1 MHLVQILN
9 QFKQDYSKLI
19 RDFSVIDENDPLTP
33 FKLNY
38 LTETLNNWVAILE
51 ESFSKHHL
59 LLENLAKQNQAAY
72 NKYCQEINGLSEAL
86 NKKIKQITQDTITA
100 CNNLQEKIKESKQ
113 VNDYT
118 IEQFE
123 QDYNFFY
130 ATSLQN
136 KLVLDSDFE
145 EAKKRY
151 DYEREEARDAYL
163 DIVRKNNLIL
173 NSIKE
178 ALVTD
183 YTASSLA
190 FDEENKSLIRQLN
203 TLIESKTK
211 ELNSLISALENER
224 NNMKEK
230 YRQESALLNGNIKK
244 ISEDKNIIID
254 KARSQYNKALNDSNI
269 EKENKRQDYQV
280 KSQALLRDFVTK
292 ISVIDEQTTHERKL
306 LEDQTLKLK
315 RDYYSMVY
323 TKTKVF
329 HNQLEKIYTSSTSTE
344 LDKYTNRLI
353 KFKNKQYAL
362 DIYFLK
368 KENELKLEAITKN
381 HTINLQQNR
390 NNVNFL
396 EIDKNYAIKNLTD
409 EEQFDNKYY
418 QEKADIIENDFN
430 YIVKTANY
438 RFNQKANLLRC
449 QSQIRAKLL
458 ERNYDGIEANYYKKI
473 ESIQN
478 KINSYRLEIKLTQ
491 ELGDLV
497 KKYEKET
504 YTNNLHREEVE
515 NLLEI
520 EKNKLLRNYNED
532 KYQFNLKNIEMLKNY
547 GYKKI
552 DLETEKA
559 LETKNLNIKLQKLLL
574 EKNNVSTAY
583 AIKKE
588 EQDERF
594 SKVKTQIF
602 YNNDLKLSK
611 ENYINNLNNN
621 DIDYL
626 TEVINSFNNFFDS
639 FKRNFV
645 NVVSIILKDITAT
658 LDNYH
663 FLESLINSFLLIFLN
678 LFSSAFTN
686 LYDEITSIISKKLDY
701 IYEFKFKASLDSLN
715 TDYEESVTKIK
726 EQKSDIL
733 DKMDSANK
741 TIENFRQKIYT
752 LINDNEMLLINNKQS
767 RRKLP
772 AVVSETIKQ
781 NDLKIKEYREKI
793 EDYTKINKMHEDD
806 LIELN
811 DRMAANTSSYQNEL
825 EKIKRMQ
832 TRDSLIYIEF
842 KNQFV
847 AFYHKTI
854 YAVSKLNKTT
864 SSHVT
869 NEKNLGKFIDSLQKK
884 LIDLINSTKLELNN
898 LFTEFV
904 NENNN
909 EAHQIKAKCSKE
921 YQDDI
926 HKYNRQ
932 YFKANQSYQNEYQ
945 NAIQTH
951 EDRVNEQKL
960 LIERTINHYD
970 DLIAK
975 ALKDFED
982 DSNNV
987 KEVFEHLTDNFYA
1000 SYYALEDNNKKI
1012 IEFYHNDQQQRE
1024 SNFQKDKALSVK
1036 RNTNEKKQL
1045 NEKLKTFI
1053 ETKNEEI
1060 EHLPIAFKYNTRM
1073 LNKETKKKNNSLH
1086 NDIKNAKIEFIA
1098 SKKHIDR
1105 EIDALKV
1112 QLEVDKAL
1120 NEANQHK
1127 SIIQEK
1133 HNHKNNLRIAL
1144 REIKIEL

>member
-1 MHLVQILN
+1 M
-9 QFKQDYSKLI
+9 
-19 RDFSVIDENDPLTP
+19 T
-33 FKLNY
+33 
-38 LTETLNNWVAILE
+38 
-51 ESFSKHHL
+51 
-59 LLENLAKQNQAAY
+59 
-72 NKYCQEINGLSEAL
+72 
-86 NKKIKQITQDTITA
+86 
-100 CNNLQEKIKESKQ
+100 
-113 VNDYT
+113 
-118 IEQFE
+118 
-123 QDYNFFY
+123 
-130 ATSLQN
+130 
-136 KLVLDSDFE
+136 
-145 EAKKRY
+145 
-151 DYEREEARDAYL
+151 
-163 DIVRKNNLIL
+163 
-173 NSIKE
+173 
-178 ALVTD
+178 
-183 YTASSLA
+183 
-190 FDEENKSLIRQLN
+190 FDEENKSLINQLN
-203 TLIESKTK
+203 TLIESKMK
-211 ELNSLISALENER
+211 ELNSLISALEAER

-230 YRQESALLNGNIKK
+230 YRQESALFNSNIKK
-244 ISEDKNIIID
+244 ISEEKNIIID

-269 EKENKRQDYQV
+269 EKENKRQDYQN

-292 ISVIDEQTTHERKL
+292 INEIDEHTSRERKT
-306 LEDQTLKLK
+306 LEEQTLKLK
-315 RDYYSMVY
+315 RDYYTMIF
-323 TKTKVF
+323 TKTKLF
-329 HNQLEKIYTSSTSTE
+329 HNQLEKIYTSSSSDV

-353 KFKNKQYAL
+353 RFKNKQYAL
-362 DIYFLK
+362 DINFLK

-381 HTINLQQNR
+381 HTINLQENR
-390 NNVNFL
+390 NNKNYL
-396 EIDKNYAIKNLTD
+396 EIDKNFAIKNLTD
-409 EEQFDNKYY
+409 QEQFDNKYY

-497 KKYEKET
+497 RKYEKET

-520 EKNKLLRNYNED
+520 EKNKLLKNYNED
-532 KYQFNLKNIEMLKNY
+532 KYQFNLKNIEMVKSY

-559 LETKNLNIKLQKLLL
+559 LETKNLNITLQNLRL

-583 AIKKE
+583 AIKKA

-594 SKVKTQIF
+594 SKVKTQIY

-626 TEVINSFNNFFDS
+626 TEIVSSFNSFYDS

-645 NVVSIILKDITAT
+645 KIVSIILKDITAT
-658 LDNYH
+658 HDNYH

-741 TIENFRQKIYT
+741 TIENFRQKIFT

-767 RRKLP
+767 KRKLP
-772 AVVSETIKQ
+772 TLVSETIKQ
-781 NDLKIKEYREKI
+781 NDLKIKDYREKI
-793 EDYTKINKMHEDD
+793 EDYSKINKMHEDD
-806 LIELN
+806 LKELN

-832 TRDSLIYIEF
+832 DRDSLIYINF
-842 KNQFV
+842 KKQFV

-854 YAVSKLNKTT
+854 TAASRVNKITSTNVANENKLNKY
-864 SSHVT
+864 
-869 NEKNLGKFIDSLQKK
+869 
-884 LIDLINSTKLELNN
+884 IDLLQRKLSDLVNSTKLELNN
-898 LFTEFV
+898 LFAIFV
-904 NENNN
+904 KNNN
-909 EAHQIKAKCSKE
+909 DEADQIKAKCSKE
-921 YQDDI
+921 YQNDI
-926 HKYNRQ
+926 HKFNRQ
-932 YFKANQSYQNEYQ
+932 YFKASLSYQNEYQ
-945 NAIQTH
+945 NAIKSH
-951 EDRVNEQKL
+951 DNRVNEQKL
-960 LIERTINHYD
+960 LISQTIKHYD
-970 DLIAK
+970 DLIVQAEN
-975 ALKDFED
+975 DFEEE
-982 DSNNV
+982 SNNV
-987 KEVFEHLTDNFYA
+987 KKIFENQTNNFYS

-1012 IEFYHNDQQQRE
+1012 IEYYQNEQRQRE
-1024 SNFQKDKALSVK
+1024 NNFQKDKVLSVK
-1036 RNTNEKKQL
+1036 RNTYDNKQL
-1045 NEKLKTFI
+1045 NEKLKSFI

-1086 NDIKNAKIEFIA
+1086 NDIKNAKIEFIT
-1098 SKKHIDR
+1098 SKKHIDH
-1105 EIDALKV
+1105 EIEALKV
-1112 QLEVDKAL
+1112 QLTIDKTL
-1120 NEANQHK
+1120 NETNQRK

-1133 HNHKNNLRIAL
+1133 HNHKSNLRIAL